1 MQKIGIFGGCFNPP
15 HKMHENIANI
25 LITMKKI
32 DKVIF
37 VPTGNRYNKKGLTD
51 VQNRINM
58 LQLVI
63 GKDNNFEVSS
73 ISKQEKYTYT
83 YQVLDYYKSKMPE
96 SDIYFICG
104 TDNLKE
110 FKTWKQY
117 EYILRNY
124 KLLVIT
130 RDKENTDK
138 LLKEYSKYIDRI
150 CIVDMG
156 FNPVSSTQIRNC
168 IKTMQYDKIRDV
180 IDDKVLK
187 YIIDNNLYYDI

>member
-1 MQKIGIFGGCFNPP
+1 M
-15 HKMHENIANI
+15 
-25 LITMKKI
+25 
-32 DKVIF
+32 
-37 VPTGNRYNKKGLTD
+37 
-51 VQNRINM
+51 
-58 LQLVI
+58 
-63 GKDNNFEVSS
+63 
-73 ISKQEKYTYT
+73 
-83 YQVLDYYKSKMPE
+83 LDYYKCQNSD

-138 LLKEYSKYIDRI
+138 LLKEYSEYMDRI
-150 CIVDMG
+150 CIIDMG
-156 FNPVSSTQIRNC
+156 FNPVSSIQIRNC
-168 IKTMQYDKIRDV
+168 IKTRQYDKIHDV
-180 IDDKVLK
+180 IDNKVLK

>member
-1 MQKIGIFGGCFNPP
+1 MLKIGVFGGWFNPP
-15 HKMHENIANI
+15 HKMHENIANS
-25 LITMKKI
+25 LIAMKKI

-37 VPTGNRYNKKGLTD
+37 VPTGNGYNKNELTD

-58 LQLVI
+58 LQLLAD
-63 GKDNNFEVSS
+63 KNNNFEVSS
-73 ISKQEKYTYT
+73 ISRHQEYTYT
-83 YQVLDYYKSKMPE
+83 YQVLDYYKCQNPD

-138 LLKEYSKYIDRI
+138 LLKEYSKYIYRI

-168 IKTMQYDKIRDV
+168 IKTRQYDKIHDV
-180 IDDKVLK
+180 IDNKVLK